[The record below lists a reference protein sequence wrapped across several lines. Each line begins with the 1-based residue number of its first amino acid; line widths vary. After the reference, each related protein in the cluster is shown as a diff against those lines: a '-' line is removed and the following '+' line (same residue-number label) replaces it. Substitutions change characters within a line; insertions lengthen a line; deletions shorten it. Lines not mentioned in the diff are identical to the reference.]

1 MFHLTDKNVHLCKLY
16 ISSKGSS
23 PQKNYSSL
31 QRYESV
37 KELQFF
43 CGELSYDNRQGGL
56 SAGRKLSIVLST
68 FTAAHF
74 SMGWIL
80 ARSVVLQYIRLV
92 YGCGLV
98 TEISADVYGKR
109 LRIRLRGMFATMR
122 YTDPHL
128 LYFTYFILSNSTQM
142 PTSLLTG
149 MSKLVHTYIHTNKFL
164 TRLTCQFA
172 SESRAL
178 RWRQSSYE

>member
-1 MFHLTDKNVHLCKLY
+1 MWHNSKKNCSEMFHLTDKNVHLCKLY

-122 YTDPHL
+122 YTDPHF
-128 LYFTYFILSNSTQM
+128 FT
-142 PTSLLTG
+142 LLTLFYQIQHKCPHHF
-149 MSKLVHTYIHTNKFL
+149 SLEWANWYIHTYIQINF
-164 TRLTCQFA
+164 
-172 SESRAL
+172 
-178 RWRQSSYE
+178 